1 MVEDA
6 RAAAA
11 RVIGKVRAVEAYA
24 EAPLPVFDALA
35 EINAEWGKD
44 TRTFFPQSKWK
55 AEGNYNSGRNQDE
68 YQISIER
75 NRRE

>member
-35 EINAEWGKD
+35 EINAE
-44 TRTFFPQSKWK
+44 
-55 AEGNYNSGRNQDE
+55 
-68 YQISIER
+68 
-75 NRRE
+75 